1 MANTGTGKGYLPAA
15 GRDWAL
21 PFYDPVVR
29 LLGIDRTRQTLIE
42 QAAIGQADCVLEI
55 GCGTGSLLIRVK
67 QQHPNASV
75 VGLDPDPLAL
85 ERARRKGKA
94 AGLSIQ
100 LDRGFSDDMPYPD
113 ASFDRV
119 LSSFMFHHLPRDA
132 KASTMREV
140 RRVLRPG
147 GSLHLVDFAGGQ
159 SGQRGFLVRIF
170 HSEHALA
177 DNAEDRVTALMRDSG
192 FSEPSRVGRE
202 AFLLG
207 HVLANYYRA
216 RTSAA

>member
-1 MANTGTGKGYLPAA
+1 MANTGKGYLPAA

-29 LLGIDRTRQTLIE
+29 LLGIDRTRKTLIE
-42 QAAIGQADCVLEI
+42 QAAIGETHRVLEI

-67 QQHPNASV
+67 QEAPGASV

-85 ERARRKGKA
+85 ERARRKGEA
-94 AGLSIQ
+94 AGVAIQ
-100 LDRGFSDDMPYPD
+100 LDRGFSDEMPYAD

-119 LSSFMFHHLPRDA
+119 LSSFMFHHLSPEA
-132 KASTMREV
+132 KISTMREV

-147 GSLHLVDFAGGQ
+147 GSVHLVDFAGG
-159 SGQRGFLVRIF
+159 GGRRGFLVRIF
-170 HSEHALA
+170 HSERALA
-177 DNAEDRVTALMRDSG
+177 DHAEDRVTALMRDSG
-192 FSEPSRVGRE
+192 LIDPSRVGQE

-207 HVLANYYRA
+207 HVLASYYRA
-216 RTSAA
+216 TVPLVA

>member
-1 MANTGTGKGYLPAA
+1 MSNTGKDYLPAA

-21 PFYDPVVR
+21 PFYDPLVR
-29 LLGIDRTRQTLIE
+29 LLGIDRTRQALIE
-42 QAAIGQADCVLEI
+42 QAAIRQADRVLEI

-67 QQHPNASV
+67 QQSPNVSV

-85 ERARRKGKA
+85 ERARRKADA
-94 AGLSIQ
+94 AGLAIQ

-119 LSSFMFHHLPRDA
+119 LSSFMFHHLSREA
-132 KASTMREV
+132 KTSTMREV
-140 RRVLRPG
+140 RRVLKPG

-159 SGQRGFLVRIF
+159 GGQRGFLVRIF
-170 HSEHALA
+170 HSERALS

-192 FSEPSRVGRE
+192 LSEPSRVGRE

-207 HVLANYYRA
+207 HIIANYYRA
-216 RTSAA
+216 TAPLVA